1 MKEESDMAFE
11 LPDLPYPYD
20 ALEPSI
26 DARTMEI
33 HHDKHHRAYTNNL
46 NAAIKGTELEGLT
59 IEEILARG
67 VDGLPAAVRNN
78 GGGYYNHN
86 IFWTLMSPN
95 GGGEPVGELA
105 KAITATFGSFEEF
118 KQQFSNAGATQFGSG
133 WSWLVA
139 KPDGSL
145 AVYGLPNQDSPLMTD
160 DRPLLG
166 VDVWEH
172 AYYLKYQNRRPEYLE
187 AWWNVVNWEDAD
199 RRYAATR

>member
-1 MKEESDMAFE
+1 MAFE

-20 ALEPSI
+20 ALEPTI

-46 NAAIKGTELEGLT
+46 NAAIKGTELENLT

-86 IFWTLMSPN
+86 IFWTLMSPD
-95 GGGEPVGELA
+95 GGGEPEGELA
-105 KAITATFGSFEEF
+105 DAITSTFGSFEDF
-118 KQQFSNAGATQFGSG
+118 KQKFSNAGATQFGSG
-133 WSWLVA
+133 WSWLVV

-145 AVYGLPNQDSPLMTD
+145 EVYGLPNQDSPLMTGD
-160 DRPLLG
+160 QAILG

-187 AWWNVVNWEDAD
+187 NWWNVVNWPEAN
-199 RRYAATR
+199 RRYLEATS

>member
-20 ALEPSI
+20 ALEPTI

-33 HHDKHHRAYTNNL
+33 HHGKHHQAYTTNL
-46 NAAIKGTELEGLT
+46 NAAIKGTDLEGLG

-67 VDGLPAAVRNN
+67 ADSLPAAVRNN

-86 IFWTLMSPN
+86 IFWTLMSPQ

-105 KAITATFGSFEEF
+105 DAISSTFGSFDAFKEEF
-118 KQQFSNAGATQFGSG
+118 SKAGATQFGSG
-133 WSWLVA
+133 WSWLVV
-139 KPDGSL
+139 KDGSL
-145 AVYGLPNQDSPLMTD
+145 AVYGLPNQDSPLMQGD
-160 DRPLLG
+160 SPVLG

-187 AWWNVVNWEDAD
+187 AWWNVVNWEEAN
-199 RRYAATR
+199 RRYLAAR

>member
-1 MKEESDMAFE
+1 MAFE
-11 LPDLPYPYD
+11 LPDLPYPFD
-20 ALEPSI
+20 ALEPTI

-33 HHDKHHRAYTNNL
+33 HHDKHHLAYTNNL
-46 NAAIKGTELEGLT
+46 NAAIKGTELENLT

-95 GGGEPVGELA
+95 GGGEPTGELA
-105 KAITATFGSFEEF
+105 DAITSTFGSFEDF
-118 KQQFSNAGATQFGSG
+118 KKKFAAAGATQFGSG
-133 WSWLVA
+133 WSWLVV

-145 AVYGLPNQDSPLMTD
+145 EVYGLPNQDSPLMTGD
-160 DRPLLG
+160 QPILG

-187 AWWNVVNWEDAD
+187 AWWNVVNWPEAN
-199 RRYAATR
+199 RRYQAATANG